1 MGYCIASDRITVD
14 GEVVGYMIGK
24 REIIPMI
31 EDGDSLK
38 GVKTKIIL
46 MITAILKYMTSI
58 LSRIMIWR

>member
-31 EDGDSLK
+31 VGGDSLK

-46 MITAILKYMTSI
+46 MITAILKYMTLI

>member
-46 MITAILKYMTSI
+46 MITAILKYMISI
-58 LSRIMIWR
+58 RLRIMIWR

>member
-31 EDGDSLK
+31 EDRDSLK

>member
-46 MITAILKYMTSI
+46 MITAILKYMTLI